1 MVTVAHDCYMYLDND
16 YFMSIA
22 LSNKS
27 LLVDIRG
34 IYKSKVK
41 TLNYYSL

>member
-1 MVTVAHDCYMYLDND
+1 
-16 YFMSIA
+16 MSIA
-22 LSNKS
+22 RSNKS